1 MILRIR
7 ETSRCD
13 GKKRKRREKGI
24 KLEREKSERSF
35 KNRFYYILGR
45 NNFPR
50 KNPEIHGEGGTNDP
64 RTDLQKYQDQTIQRR
79 FVEHWWVL
87 RILRRP
93 EFGIAATLP

>member
-50 KNPEIHGEGGTNDP
+50 KNPEIHRGRNDP

-79 FVEHWWVL
+79 FVEHWVL

>member
-7 ETSRCD
+7 KTSRCD
-13 GKKRKRREKGI
+13 GKKRIRG
-24 KLEREKSERSF
+24 ERFS

-93 EFGIAATLP
+93 EFGIAATLS